1 MPTTDTEPTRKQRR
15 DEARRKRAEQE
26 RREAAAAARRRRL
39 TRLGALLGAGAVV
52 VAILIVVSCSGSA
65 PKTTAAA
72 PITGA
77 PESRALLAG
86 IPQDGITLGHRNA
99 PVRVVEF
106 ADLQCPFCAEAS
118 KAVLPG
124 VIRDQVRTGK
134 VRLEFRPLAFIGDDS
149 VRAARFAMAA
159 AAQDRLWNVVD
170 LLYANQGDENSGWA
184 TDALLRR
191 AGAAVPG
198 LDVSR
203 VLAERDGAAVT
214 AQLEAASELAERH
227 DVTETP
233 TFLVGRGT
241 DLEAVDAARL
251 PAAIEAALGS

>member
-15 DEARRKRAEQE
+15 DEAHRKRAEQE
-26 RREAAAAARRRRL
+26 RRAAAGAARRRRL
-39 TRLGALLGAGAVV
+39 TRLGALLGATAAV
-52 VAILIVVSCSGSA
+52 VAILIAVSGSGSA

-106 ADLQCPFCAEAS
+106 ADLQCPFCAQAS
-118 KAVLPG
+118 KDVLPG

-159 AAQDRLWNVVD
+159 AAQNRLWNVVD

-241 DLEAVDAARL
+241 DLEAVDAAGL

>member
-15 DEARRKRAEQE
+15 DEAHRKRAEQE
-26 RREAAAAARRRRL
+26 RRAAAGAARRRRL
-39 TRLGALLGAGAVV
+39 TRLGALLGATAAV
-52 VAILIVVSCSGSA
+52 VAILIAVSGSGSA

-106 ADLQCPFCAEAS
+106 ADLQCPFCAQAS
-118 KAVLPG
+118 KDVLPG

-149 VRAARFAMAA
+149 VRAARVATAA

-214 AQLEAASELAERH
+214 AQLEEASKLAERH

>member
-15 DEARRKRAEQE
+15 DEAHRKRAEQE
-26 RREAAAAARRRRL
+26 RRAAAGAARRRRL
-39 TRLGALLGAGAVV
+39 TRLGALLGATAAV
-52 VAILIVVSCSGSA
+52 VAILIAVSGSGSA

-106 ADLQCPFCAEAS
+106 ADLQCPFCAQAS
-118 KAVLPG
+118 KDVLPG

-149 VRAARFAMAA
+149 VRAARVATAA